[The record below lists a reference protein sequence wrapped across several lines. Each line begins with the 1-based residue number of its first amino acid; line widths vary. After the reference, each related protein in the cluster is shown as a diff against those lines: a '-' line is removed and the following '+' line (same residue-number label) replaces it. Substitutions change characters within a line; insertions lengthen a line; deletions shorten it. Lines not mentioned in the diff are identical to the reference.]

1 MTVKTFWLTLGA
13 ALMVSP
19 AAGQTHQAPPQ
30 PMTATDLIGL
40 ARAASPIPSPDGG
53 EVIYKIRS
61 ANWARNASTTRTW
74 RIGASGIP
82 ERMRELKGEIV
93 WSPDGKSFAFAT
105 RPKGSRYAQ
114 IHSYV
119 PGKKVRQLTQLRSS
133 ASDIAWSADGTRV
146 YFLADKPDDPA
157 TAARIKAKDDMFAFE
172 APRRRATLNYLDLAS
187 GEVVTVVSGDLDVRS
202 FSIARDT
209 GNILLR
215 LAPSRL
221 LDDQP
226 RSELWLLDP
235 ATGIRRRITANDYRE
250 DGAQLAPDGQAALF
264 VANAAEGKY
273 ATVNARL
280 FVVEMEKGAIR
291 QLGEGRPWAVK
302 DALWSADGSEIYF
315 TAQDGVRTN
324 LHAVAIAT
332 GAIRSLEQC
341 DCVISAPALSRDGRT
356 LAYLRVSATQPAEV
370 VRIDPTGSNAPVQ
383 VTAVNNDVGK
393 RFQLPR
399 QEAIRWAGPEG
410 QALEG
415 LITYPLGYAP
425 GRRYPLIVQSHGG
438 PRSAD
443 QFNIFSYGRF
453 LPLLASHGFVTLSV
467 NYRGG
472 TGYGDAFLQGMNGD
486 YFRIA
491 DRDVLSGVDELVKRG
506 IADPAKTGAMGWS
519 AGGHMTA
526 RLITVTDRFKAAIVG
541 AGAVDWTSM
550 YLGSDT
556 RWQRKEW
563 FLTPPYG
570 SQARRDLYLRNSP
583 LASIDAAKTPTL
595 ILAGAED
602 RRVPPAQSVMLFRA
616 LKDLGV
622 PTELYLAPRELH
634 NFKELRHQLFQVNTS
649 MRWLTTYVTGTSYV
663 AAMAPNAADD
673 PADADDDSTEDP
685 AEPEDV
691 LEAWEQG

>member
-1 MTVKTFWLTLGA
+1 MTAKTFWLALGA
-13 ALMVSP
+13 AFMASS
-19 AAGQTHQAPPQ
+19 AAGQTQPAAPQ

-40 ARAASPIPSPDGG
+40 ARAASPLPSPDGS
-53 EVIYKIRS
+53 EIIYKIRT
-61 ANWARNASTTRTW
+61 ANWVRNASTMRTW
-74 RIGASGIP
+74 RTTASGVP
-82 ERMRELKGEIV
+82 ERLRDLKGEIA
-93 WSPDGKSFAFAT
+93 WAPDGRSLAFAT
-105 RPKGSRYAQ
+105 KPKGGRYAQ
-114 IHSYV
+114 IHLYAS
-119 PGKKVRQLTQLRSS
+119 GRKVRQLTQLRSS
-133 ASDIAWSADGTRV
+133 ASDITWSSDGARI

-172 APRRRATLNYLDLAS
+172 APRRRATLNYLDVAS
-187 GEVVTVVSGDLDVRS
+187 GQVVTVASGDLDVRS

-209 GNILLR
+209 GTILLR
-215 LAPSRL
+215 QAPSRL

-226 RSELWLLDP
+226 RSELWILDP
-235 ATGIRRRITANDYRE
+235 ATGTRRRITANDYRE
-250 DGAQLAPDGQAALF
+250 DDARLAPDGKTALF
-264 VANAAEGKY
+264 VANAADGKY

-280 FVVEMEKGAIR
+280 FVIDVEKGAIR
-291 QLGEGRPWAVK
+291 QFGEGRSWAVK
-302 DALWSADGSEIYF
+302 DALWSGDGSEIYF

-324 LHAVAIAT
+324 LHAVAVAT
-332 GAIRSLEQC
+332 GEIRPLDGC

-356 LAYLRVSATQPAEV
+356 LAFLRASSTQPAEV
-370 VRIDPTGSNAPVQ
+370 VRINPRGSNAPVQ
-383 VTAVNNDVGK
+383 VTAVNDDVGK

-399 QEAIRWAGPEG
+399 QEAIRWPGPEG
-410 QALEG
+410 QELEG
-415 LITYPLGYAP
+415 LITYPLGYTP

-472 TGYGDAFLQGMNGD
+472 TGYGDTFLQGMNGD

-506 IADPAKTGAMGWS
+506 IADPARLGAMGWS

-541 AGAVDWTSM
+541 AGAVDWASM

-563 FLTPPYG
+563 FITPPYG

-583 LASIDAAKTPTL
+583 LASIDAVKTPTL
-595 ILAGAED
+595 ILSGAED

-616 LKDLGV
+616 LKDMGV
-622 PTELYLAPRELH
+622 PTELYRAPREPH
-634 NFKELRHQLFQVNTS
+634 NFKELRHQLFQVNAS
-649 MRWLTTYVTGTSYV
+649 MRWLTTYVTRTGYV
-663 AAMAPNAADD
+663 PALVPDTAID
-673 PADADDDSTEDP
+673 PADDDESADEP
-685 AEPEDV
+685 AEPGEA
-691 LEAWEQG
+691 LE

>member
-1 MTVKTFWLTLGA
+1 MTAKTFWLALGA
-13 ALMVSP
+13 AFMASP
-19 AAGQTHQAPPQ
+19 AAGQTQPAAPQ

-40 ARAASPIPSPDGG
+40 ARAASPLPSPDGS
-53 EVIYKIRS
+53 EIIYKIRT
-61 ANWARNASTTRTW
+61 ANWARNASTMRTW
-74 RIGASGIP
+74 RTTASGVP
-82 ERMRELKGEIV
+82 ERLRELKGEIA
-93 WSPDGKSFAFAT
+93 WAPDGKSLAFAT
-105 RPKGSRYAQ
+105 KPKGGRYAQ
-114 IHSYV
+114 IHLYAS
-119 PGKKVRQLTQLRSS
+119 GKKVRQLTQLRSS
-133 ASDIAWSADGTRV
+133 ASDITWSSDGARI

-172 APRRRATLNYLDLAS
+172 APRRRATLNYLDVAS
-187 GEVVTVVSGDLDVRS
+187 GQVVTLVSGDLDVRS
-202 FSIARDT
+202 FSIARDAGT
-209 GNILLR
+209 ILLR
-215 LAPSRL
+215 QATSRL

-226 RSELWLLDP
+226 RSELWILDP
-235 ATGIRRRITANDYRE
+235 ATGTRRRITANDYRE
-250 DGAQLAPDGQAALF
+250 DDARLAPDGKTALF
-264 VANAAEGKY
+264 VANAADGKY

-280 FVVEMEKGAIR
+280 FVIDVEKGTIR
-291 QLGEGRPWAVK
+291 QFGEGRSWAVK
-302 DALWSADGSEIYF
+302 DALWSGDGSEIYF

-324 LHAVAIAT
+324 LHAVAVAT
-332 GAIRSLEQC
+332 GEVRPLDRC

-356 LAYLRVSATQPAEV
+356 LAFLRTSATQPAEV
-370 VRIDPTGSNAPVQ
+370 VRINPRGSNAPVQ
-383 VTAVNNDVGK
+383 VTAVNDDVGK

-399 QEAIRWAGPEG
+399 QEAIRWPGPEG
-410 QALEG
+410 QELEG
-415 LITYPLGYAP
+415 LITYPLGYTP

-472 TGYGDAFLQGMNGD
+472 TGYGDTFLQGMNGD

-506 IADPAKTGAMGWS
+506 IADPARLGAMGWS

-541 AGAVDWTSM
+541 AGAVDWASM

-563 FLTPPYG
+563 FVTPPYG

-583 LASIDAAKTPTL
+583 LASIDAVKTPTL
-595 ILAGAED
+595 ILSGAED

-616 LKDLGV
+616 LKDMGV
-622 PTELYLAPRELH
+622 PTELYLAPREPH
-634 NFKELRHQLFQVNTS
+634 NFKELRHQLFQVNAS
-649 MRWLTTYVTGTSYV
+649 MRWLTTYVTRTGYV
-663 AAMAPNAADD
+663 PAIAPHTAID
-673 PADADDDSTEDP
+673 PADDDESADEPTEP
-685 AEPEDV
+685 GEA
-691 LEAWEQG
+691 LE

>member
-1 MTVKTFWLTLGA
+1 MIVKTFWLA
-13 ALMVSP
+13 ALAALP
-19 AAGQTHQAPPQ
+19 ATGQIPPAPPQ

-40 ARAASPIPSPDGG
+40 ARAASPIPSPDGS
-53 EVIYKIRS
+53 EIIYKIRT

-74 RIGASGIP
+74 RATASGIP
-82 ERMRELKGEIV
+82 ERLRELKGEIV
-93 WSPDGKSFAFAT
+93 WAPDGKSLAFAT
-105 RPKGSRYAQ
+105 KPKGGRYAQ
-114 IHSYV
+114 IHLYG

-133 ASDIAWSADGTRV
+133 ASDLAWSSDGTRI

-172 APRRRATLNYLDLAS
+172 APRRRATLNYLDIAS
-187 GEVVTVVSGDLDVRS
+187 GQVFTAVSGDLDVRS
-202 FSIARDT
+202 FSIARDAGT
-209 GNILLR
+209 VLLR
-215 LAPSRL
+215 QAPSRL

-235 ATGIRRRITANDYRE
+235 ATGTRRRITENDYRE
-250 DGAQLAPDGQAALF
+250 DDARLAPDGKTALF
-264 VANAAEGKY
+264 VANAADGKY

-280 FVVEMEKGAIR
+280 FVVNVANGAIR
-291 QLGEGRPWAVK
+291 QLGEGRSWAVK

-324 LHAVAIAT
+324 LHAVAVAT
-332 GAIRSLEQC
+332 GAIRPLERC

-356 LAYLRVSATQPAEV
+356 LAFLRASASQPAEV
-370 VRIDPTGSNAPVQ
+370 VRIDPLGRDAPVQ
-383 VTAVNNDVGK
+383 VTALNNDVGK

-399 QEAIRWAGPEG
+399 QEAIRWPGPEG
-410 QALEG
+410 QVLEG
-415 LITYPLGYAP
+415 LVTYPIGYAP
-425 GRRYPLIVQSHGG
+425 GQRYPLIVQSHGG

-486 YFRIA
+486 YFRVA

-541 AGAVDWTSM
+541 AGAVDWASM

-563 FLTPPYG
+563 FVTPPYG
-570 SQARRDLYLRNSP
+570 SQARRDLYQRNSP
-583 LASIDAAKTPTL
+583 LASIDAVKTPTL
-595 ILAGAED
+595 ILSGAED

-616 LKDLGV
+616 LKDLSV
-622 PTELYLAPRELH
+622 PTELYLAPREPH
-634 NFKELRHQLFQVNTS
+634 NFRELRHQLFQVNTS

-663 AAMAPNAADD
+663 PAIAPDAAAD
-673 PADADDDSTEDP
+673 PADDDESADEP
-685 AEPEDV
+685 AEPGEGV
-691 LEAWEQG
+691 E

>member
-1 MTVKTFWLTLGA
+1 MTAKTFGLILGA
-13 ALMVSP
+13 ALAALP
-19 AAGQTHQAPPQ
+19 AAGQTQPAPPQ
-30 PMTATDLIGL
+30 PMTATDLIAL
-40 ARAASPIPSPDGG
+40 ARAANPLPSPDGS
-53 EVIYKIRS
+53 EIIYKVRG

-74 RIGASGIP
+74 RTTVSGVP
-82 ERMRELKGEIV
+82 ERVRELKGEIV
-93 WSPDGKSFAFAT
+93 WSPDGKALAFAT
-105 RPKGSRYAQ
+105 KPKGGRYAQ
-114 IHSYV
+114 IHLYT

-133 ASDIAWSADGTRV
+133 AADLAWSGDGARI
-146 YFLADKPDDPA
+146 YFLADKPDDAA

-187 GEVVTVVSGDLDVRS
+187 GQVVTVVSGDLDVRS
-202 FSIARDT
+202 FSIARDA

-215 LAPSRL
+215 MAPSRL

-235 ATGIRRRITANDYRE
+235 ATGIRRRITTNDYRE
-250 DGAQLAPDGQAALF
+250 DDSRLAPDGKSALF
-264 VANAAEGKY
+264 VANAADGKY

-280 FVVEMEKGAIR
+280 FVIDTDKGATR
-291 QLGEGRPWAVK
+291 QFGEGRPWAVK

-324 LHAVAIAT
+324 LHAVALAS

-341 DCVISAPALSRDGRT
+341 DCVISAPALSRDGRS
-356 LAYLRVSATQPAEV
+356 LAYLRASATQPAEV
-370 VRIDPTGSNAPVQ
+370 VRIDPTGLNAPVQ
-383 VTAVNNDVGK
+383 VTAVNDGIGK

-399 QEAIRWAGPEG
+399 QEAIRWVGPEG

-415 LITYPLGYAP
+415 LITYPLGYTP
-425 GRRYPLIVQSHGG
+425 GQLYPLIVQSHGG

-443 QFNIFSYGRF
+443 QFNLFSYGRF

-486 YFRIA
+486 YFRVA

-622 PTELYLAPRELH
+622 PTELYLAPREPH

-663 AAMAPNAADD
+663 PAIAPDTAAD
-673 PADADDDSTEDP
+673 PADDDDSAEDP
-685 AEPEDV
+685 AEPEDA
-691 LEAWEQG
+691 LES